1 MKLALA
7 MISWILHQKNRGPKK
22 KIKSKSKSKSNQ
34 NFKKIKKHFCL
45 TKDYQKSEKE
55 IHRTRENICKSY
67 T

>member
-22 KIKSKSKSKSNQ
+22 KTKVKIKIKSK
-34 NFKKIKKHFCL
+34 FKKIKKHFWS